1 MAVFRVEKSR
11 GYTVMSNHHLRN
23 KELSLKAKGLLSQK
37 DLIGIPWLLAFALRA
52 DGWYL
57 RSDIIWQKENPMPES
72 CKDRPS
78 RCYEHIFLLAKSKQ
92 YFYDAAAIAEPIAPT
107 TAARY
112 RQGRAAGHKY
122 AEEVPGQ
129 GKVQGI
135 NKARKGGYYDDAL
148 IPTMRNKRD
157 IWLINTVPYKGGHF
171 AAFPPKLAETCILAG
186 CPKGG
191 IVIDPFFGSGTTGKA
206 AKDLDRHY
214 IGIEITPDELETGET
229 VKTPRGTFYVTTMSR
244 EQMEAAGYG
253 LHHQSEDGK
262 YLIMGNGTRAFA
274 IPAEQPEKVNPL
286 KHIEDTVEQND
297 NAFDGLINNT
307 PQTPTAGELEQKA
320 KAGEPISLADYAA
333 AIKAEKER
341 GGAKQ
346 EKPSIRAQ
354 LRAEK
359 ERAAQKKTVKAKNH
373 ELEV

>member
-1 MAVFRVEKSR
+1 M
-11 GYTVMSNHHLRN
+11 
-23 KELSLKAKGLLSQK
+23 GLTH
-37 DLIGIPWLLAFALRA
+37 R
-52 DGWYL
+52 
-57 RSDIIWQKENPMPES
+57 RKEN
-72 CKDRPS
+72 
-78 RCYEHIFLLAKSKQ
+78 F
-92 YFYDAAAIAEPIAPT
+92 
-107 TAARY
+107 
-112 RQGRAAGHKY
+112 
-122 AEEVPGQ
+122 
-129 GKVQGI
+129 
-135 NKARKGGYYDDAL
+135 
-148 IPTMRNKRD
+148 
-157 IWLINTVPYKGGHF
+157 
-171 AAFPPKLAETCILAG
+171 
-186 CPKGG
+186 
-191 IVIDPFFGSGTTGKA
+191 
-206 AKDLDRHY
+206 
-214 IGIEITPDELETGET
+214 TPDELETGET
-229 VKTPRGTFYVTTMSR
+229 VKTPRGTFYVTAMSR